1 MNDLPKALND
11 LFPSVHSHEKRAL
24 LIKELQQ
31 QVARD
36 FRLEEQP
43 DPNQIL
49 FFIKKNLTPYEN
61 NLEGLRDLLYRI
73 DLEEKSYD
81 KTSLS
86 EYSIEDLAVRILKRE
101 AQKVVFRLQ
110 YSGKL

>member
-1 MNDLPKALND
+1 MNDLPKALTD
-11 LFPSVHSHEKRAL
+11 LFPSVHSHSKRAL
-24 LIKELQQ
+24 LIQELQQ

-36 FRLEEQP
+36 FKQEQP
-43 DPNQIL
+43 PKPNEIL
-49 FFIKKNLTPYEN
+49 FFIKKNLEPLES
-61 NLEGLRDLLYRI
+61 NLEKLRDLLYRI

-81 KTSLS
+81 KVSLS